1 MQLDT
6 ELSPAGRQRKETELA
21 WTRVGT
27 EDVLHVGS
35 NNPGLGLEREES
47 HLLSLL
53 PEQGGKDH
61 PPWEAEEPPLHPC
74 YQSAA
79 SPAHVSESSDPKEAE
94 LKLLKSPTNEEK
106 IPTNTPTIPISTGS

>member
-35 NNPGLGLEREES
+35 NNPELGLEREES

-74 YQSAA
+74 
-79 SPAHVSESSDPKEAE
+79 
-94 LKLLKSPTNEEK
+94 
-106 IPTNTPTIPISTGS
+106 